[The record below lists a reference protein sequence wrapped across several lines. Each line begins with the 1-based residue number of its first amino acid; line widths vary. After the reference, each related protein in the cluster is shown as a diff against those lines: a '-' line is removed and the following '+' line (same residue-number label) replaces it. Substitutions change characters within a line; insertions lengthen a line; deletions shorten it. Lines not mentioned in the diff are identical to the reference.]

1 MPGEL
6 LEDLERNVFR
16 FVTYGRW
23 GTAERNRQEQ
33 RKRDQWRGRKGWEG
47 EGREKETQWREKIS
61 PCLLPLHAQWARA
74 AARSTW
80 QTGTVSDSSER
91 AVARGQREAGYSDR
105 RRWAWAR
112 GLAEAGKTGSK
123 LFDLAQ
129 RFGNWSLICGVRNE
143 WLKILL
149 KLLLDFEAHV
159 FLAHLLKWKR
169 FKITGLYICGPCVCC
184 VDSPFLVKQKN
195 LDSPSPCQASFP

>member
-1 MPGEL
+1 MPRDL
-6 LEDLERNVFR
+6 LEDLERNVFQ

-23 GTAERNRQEQ
+23 GTAERNRETGTEKE
-33 RKRDQWRGRKGWEG
+33 RSVEG
-47 EGREKETQWREKIS
+47 KERGREKETQWREKIS

-129 RFGNWSLICGVRNE
+129 RFGNWSLICGVRKE

-149 KLLLDFEAHV
+149 KLLLGFEAHV

-169 FKITGLYICGPCVCC
+169 FKITGLYICGACVCC